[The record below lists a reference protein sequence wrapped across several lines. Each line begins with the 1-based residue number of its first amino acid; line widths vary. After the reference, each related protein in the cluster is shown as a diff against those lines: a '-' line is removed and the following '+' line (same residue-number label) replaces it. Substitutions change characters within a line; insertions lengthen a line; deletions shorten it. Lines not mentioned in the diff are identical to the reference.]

1 MVAQEAK
8 LEIANETQR
17 RLAIVRLWDES
28 YSDEEKLQ

>member
-8 LEIANETQR
+8 LEIAT
-17 RLAIVRLWDES
+17 IVRLWDES